1 MYITIQF
8 RRAINSRR
16 FFQRFNP
23 IRVVLK
29 TDTCRAETSCY
40 ASRRIIRANH
50 SKSIVKLSEVHS
62 TLVSRKHE
70 VHVTLKVKD
79 YATPII
85 SKSKLIESSN
95 ISDLT
100 FVVNKCNDI
109 ISSKFK
115 AVKFTL

>member
-1 MYITIQF
+1 M
-8 RRAINSRR
+8 
-16 FFQRFNP
+16 
-23 IRVVLK
+23 
-29 TDTCRAETSCY
+29 
-40 ASRRIIRANH
+40 
-50 SKSIVKLSEVHS
+50 
-62 TLVSRKHE
+62 
-70 VHVTLKVKD
+70 HVTPKVKD